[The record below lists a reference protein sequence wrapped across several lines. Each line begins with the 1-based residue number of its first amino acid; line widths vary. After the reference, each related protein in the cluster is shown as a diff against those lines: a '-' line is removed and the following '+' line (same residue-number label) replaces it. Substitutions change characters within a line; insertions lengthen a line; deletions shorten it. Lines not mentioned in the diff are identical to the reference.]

1 MVEVP
6 VLIVGG
12 GPTGMS
18 LALLLDRFGIHSM
31 LTERRPSTTAHPK
44 AFGCQARTMEQ
55 FRVWGIEDRVRDAGL
70 SADADVVCWC
80 ESLNGPLVAYTHPEA
95 SLNTPA
101 PKSIVSQD
109 VVEEALDAALTGCPL
124 SAVRRSTELVSFEQD
139 ADGVTARLR
148 GVDTGDEITVRA
160 RYLVGCDGASSVVR
174 DRAGI
179 AMEGPETIAN
189 FASHYYRADLSH
201 LPHARS
207 AIGFVVR
214 PADPS
219 RPHVDVLAS
228 GPDADRWRFLQELKD
243 DWLEPFSEQQLI
255 ELVREYWE
263 MPDLEVALINTM
275 PWRMSAQ
282 VAERFRAGRVLLA
295 GDAAHRFP
303 VTGGMGLNS
312 GVQDVHNL
320 AWKLA
325 LVLRGDADEA
335 LLDTYDSERR
345 PLAQD
350 NTEWSVRNFRRMKR
364 MDVAFA
370 NRHEDPKTWHELLL
384 EMDEQINCEGQ
395 SLGYVYSAGA
405 IVDDGSALPEHDPQY
420 YWPTDRP
427 GARFPHFWL
436 DVDQTESTIDWFDT
450 AFVLV
455 CGPDA
460 DGWSTA
466 GERLVTDSAVP
477 LIVKRLPHLLG
488 PLTIGRDGAVLVR
501 PDGHVAWRATGSGE
515 AHELGDAI
523 AGVLAGGTLTAAAVA
538 SPRRGEARR

>member
-1 MVEVP
+1 MTDVVDVP
-6 VLIVGG
+6 VLVIGG

-18 LALLLDRFGIHSM
+18 LALLLDRFGIRSM
-31 LTERRPSTTAHPK
+31 LAERRPSTTKHPK

-55 FRVWGIEDRVRDAGL
+55 FRVWGIEDRVRAAGL
-70 SADADVVCWC
+70 SADADVICWC
-80 ESLNGPLVAYTHPEA
+80 ESLNGPLVGYTHPEA

-109 VVEEALDAALTGCPL
+109 VVEEALDQVLARCPL
-124 SAVRRSTELVSFEQD
+124 SVVQRSMELVSFEQD
-139 ADGVTARLR
+139 TDGVTAHLR
-148 GVDTGDEITVRA
+148 GVDTGEAIMVRA
-160 RYLVGCDGASSVVR
+160 RYLVGCDGAASVVR
-174 DRAGI
+174 EQAGV
-179 AMEGPETIAN
+179 AMDGPETIAN
-189 FASHYYRADLSH
+189 FASHYYRADLSR

-214 PADPS
+214 PSDPT

-243 DWLEPFSEQQLI
+243 DWTEPFSEQQLI

-263 MPDLEVALINTM
+263 IPDLEVELINTM

-282 VAERFRAGRVLLA
+282 VAEQFRAGRVLLA

-325 LVLRGDADEA
+325 LVIDGHAGEA

-350 NTEWSVRNFRRMKR
+350 NTDWSVRNFRRMKQ

-370 NRHEDPKTWHELLL
+370 DRHENPKTWRELLL
-384 EMDEQINCEGQ
+384 AMDEQINCEGQ
-395 SLGYVYSAGA
+395 SLGYIYREGA
-405 IVDDGSALPEHDPQY
+405 LVDDGSELPEHDPQY

-436 DVDQTESTIDWFDT
+436 DADQTESTIDWFDT

-460 DGWSTA
+460 DGWRAA
-466 GERLVTDSAVP
+466 GERVMAEAAVP
-477 LIVKRLPHLLG
+477 LIIKRLPHMLG
-488 PLTIGRDGAVLVR
+488 PLTIERDGAVLVR
-501 PDGHVAWRATGSGE
+501 PDGHVAWRTLNAGP
-515 AHELGDAI
+515 AQELREAI
-523 AGVLAGGTLTAAAVA
+523 AGTLAVA
-538 SPRRGEARR
+538 QVASAGTGPQREEL